1 VSSIK
6 QLSDCSAVVLCGGKS
21 LRMGFDKALL
31 QVNGE
36 YALLKIVQQLEQ
48 LFPKVL
54 LVTNDRQ
61 KFPPAFLQAAIIEDH
76 YSEKGPLGGLV
87 TALEQLE
94 TSHLFL
100 MACDIP
106 QIAVALIEEMALF
119 IHTHEVVICQK
130 ESRLEPL
137 FAFYH
142 RSCLPVF
149 LKQLA
154 TDDWRIRKEF
164 AQFSVKK
171 IPLKDSYG
179 LKNVNTPEELVFW
192 Q

>member
-1 VSSIK
+1 
-6 QLSDCSAVVLCGGKS
+6 
-21 LRMGFDKALL
+21 MGFDKALL

-36 YALLKIVQQLEQ
+36 YVLLKMVQQLEQ

-61 KFPPAFLQAAIIEDH
+61 KFPPVFQQAAIIEDH

-106 QIAVALIEEMALF
+106 QFSVPLIEEMALY
-119 IHTHEVVICQK
+119 IYTHEVVICQQ

-142 RSCLPVF
+142 RSCLPIF

-179 LKNVNTPEELVFW
+179 LNNVNTPEELVFW